1 MSETI
6 VLNFILTHE
15 TKPKIL
21 QLATYETIA
30 EIVNLLKFSLT
41 CESNWTPQ
49 QLHYSIKLYNQNY
62 IELEEK
68 YTISELL
75 NKNLI
80 WTGDDIHIVTQVNSG
95 RLINY
100 FDRVTK
106 YLRNFCIQTELYEI
120 REEPNHNYM
129 FEWKAIADEVIDNQ
143 SLMGSLRVYEKNT
156 NNNEPK
162 LDNYEYYG
170 SSSESSVE
178 EEIQRN
184 N

>member
-6 VLNFILTHE
+6 ILNFILTHE
-15 TKPKIL
+15 TKPKVL
-21 QLATYETIA
+21 RLATYESVK

-41 CESNWTPQ
+41 CETNWTPQ
-49 QLHYSIKLYNQNY
+49 QLHYKIRLFNQNY
-62 IELEEK
+62 NELEER
-68 YTISELL
+68 YTIQDLL

-80 WTGDDIHIVTQVNSG
+80 WDGDDIHIVTEVNSG
-95 RLINY
+95 RMINY
-100 FDRVTK
+100 FDRATK
-106 YLRNFCIQTELYEI
+106 YLRSICIETNFYEI

-156 NNNEPK
+156 NRSEPQ

-170 SSSESSVE
+170 TSSSSSLE
-178 EEIQRN
+178 DEGGGT
-184 N
+184 